1 MTIKKIESGTVVVF
15 DKNLINSFVWNRMSQ
30 EEKIKNYG
38 FLGYRSD
45 KIKRFVFLCEIKNA
59 PGHCVIVDL
68 ETQQLL
74 TMIHTNILREV
85 KPEEF

>member
-1 MTIKKIESGTVVVF
+1 MKIKKIESGTVVVF
-15 DKNLINSFVWNRMSQ
+15 DENLINSFVWNRMSQ
-30 EEKIKNYG
+30 EEKVKNYG

-68 ETQQLL
+68 ETQKLL

>member
-1 MTIKKIESGTVVVF
+1 MTIKKIEPGTVVVF
-15 DKNLINSFVWNRMSQ
+15 DENLINSFVWNRMSQ
-30 EEKIKNYG
+30 EEKVKNYG

-74 TMIHTNILREV
+74 TMVHTNILREV